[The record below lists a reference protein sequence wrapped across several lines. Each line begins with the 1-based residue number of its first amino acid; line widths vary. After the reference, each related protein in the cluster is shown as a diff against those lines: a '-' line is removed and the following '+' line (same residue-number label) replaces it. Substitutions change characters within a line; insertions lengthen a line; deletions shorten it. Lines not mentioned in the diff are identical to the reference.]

1 MNYKKINSFEYII
14 RRIKL
19 IKDRNIQI
27 IFLKNIIEKSKAV
40 YNKDRRVPYTPYYS
54 TYYKALNR
62 YNVTYED
69 LDMLNE
75 IIYN

>member
-14 RRIKL
+14 RRIRL
-19 IKDRNIQI
+19 IKNEDIQI

-40 YNKDRRVPYTPYYS
+40 YNKDRRVPYTPYYF
-54 TYYKALNR
+54 TYYKVLNR
-62 YNVTYED
+62 YNLTYED
-69 LDMLNE
+69 LDMLKE

>member
-14 RRIKL
+14 RRIRL
-19 IKDRNIQI
+19 IKNEDIQI

-40 YNKDRRVPYTPYYS
+40 YNIDRRVPYTPYYF
-54 TYYKALNR
+54 TYYKVLNR
-62 YNVTYED
+62 YNVTYEG